1 MNPYLSEL
9 INNYYELTGKPVA
22 SMTVTEYLQFASSA
36 SVIHPVPVPVPVSD
50 SRAYKNDISREI
62 QKKTDVISE
71 EAQTTTCIKP
81 LPLERSEKKESERSK
96 SSEENKENA
105 ALEILQSISG

>member
-36 SVIHPVPVPVPVSD
+36 TVIHPVPVPVPD
-50 SRAYKNDISREI
+50 SRAYKDDISREI

-71 EAQTTTCIKP
+71 EAQTTACIKP
-81 LPLERSEKKESERSK
+81 LPVERSEKKESERSK
-96 SSEENKENA
+96 STEANKENV

>member
-36 SVIHPVPVPVPVSD
+36 SVIHPVPMPD
-50 SRAYKNDISREI
+50 SRVYKNDIPREI
-62 QKKTDVISE
+62 QKQTDVISE
-71 EAQTTTCIKP
+71 QVQTTTSIKP
-81 LPLERSEKKESERSK
+81 LPLERSEKKETVKLK
-96 SSEENKENA
+96 SAEANDSNN
-105 ALEILQSISG
+105 ALEILRSISG

>member
-36 SVIHPVPVPVPVSD
+36 SVIHPVPVPVPD
-50 SRAYKNDISREI
+50 SRAYKDDIPREI

-71 EAQTTTCIKP
+71 EVQATASIKP
-81 LPLERSEKKESERSK
+81 LSVERSEKKESVELK
-96 SSEENKENA
+96 SAEANDSNN
-105 ALEILQSISG
+105 ALEILRSISG

>member
-36 SVIHPVPVPVPVSD
+36 SVIHPVSVPVPD

-96 SSEENKENA
+96 SSEANKGNA

>member
-36 SVIHPVPVPVPVSD
+36 SVIHPVPVPVPD
-50 SRAYKNDISREI
+50 SRAYKDDISREI

-71 EAQTTTCIKP
+71 E
-81 LPLERSEKKESERSK
+81 ERSEKKESERSK
-96 SSEENKENA
+96 STEANKENV

>member
-36 SVIHPVPVPVPVSD
+36 SVIHPVPVPD
-50 SRAYKNDISREI
+50 SRAYKDDISREI

-71 EAQTTTCIKP
+71 EAQTTACIKP

-96 SSEENKENA
+96 STEANKENA

>member
-22 SMTVTEYLQFASSA
+22 SMTVTEYLQFASSV
-36 SVIHPVPVPVPVSD
+36 SVIHPVPVPD
-50 SRAYKNDISREI
+50 SRTYKDDISREV

-71 EAQTTTCIKP
+71 KVQETASIKP
-81 LPLERSEKKESERSK
+81 LPLERSEKKEPVKLMSADANES
-96 SSEENKENA
+96 NN
-105 ALEILQSISG
+105 ALEILRSISG